1 MDSQAEIARAQE
13 LERRIRAYEELENG
27 DEWPGALR
35 ATDYIAII
43 LMTLV
48 LVIGCYLW
56 GY

>member
-1 MDSQAEIARAQE
+1 MNSQADIARAQE
-13 LERRIRAYEELENG
+13 LERRIRVYEEMER
-27 DEWPGALR
+27 DDHWPGALR

-43 LMTLV
+43 LMTLT